1 MAVSGLCTPVCCFLA
16 YLFECISTNSTDNDG
31 FQLKIA
37 DRASVGR
44 RVGRW
49 GGGCCC
55 EAVRAAGAHF
65 GRVAGRHICVVGSR
79 AAAASLALS
88 NKQNKRHVLAF

>member
-31 FQLKIA
+31 WQLKIA
-37 DRASVGR
+37 DGASVER

-55 EAVRAAGAHF
+55 EAVRAAGAHV
-65 GRVAGRHICVVGSR
+65 GRVAGRHICVVGNR
-79 AAAASLALS
+79 AAAASIAPN
-88 NKQNKRHVLAF
+88 NKQTKRPVLAF